1 MGVVSPIG
9 NSCSKFLQSLKSGK
23 NGISYI
29 SSFNT
34 DKFSVKIAGEVDI
47 DLNNLIDKKEQNR
60 IDRFTALTIFASHEA
75 INNSNILNST
85 INKNRIGVIIGSG
98 IGGISTFEAQHKLL
112 LKNPKLYS
120 LKVTEFTAEIAKIKK
135 IRQLLRR
142 FQTKFA
148 RKRLAILEGRDMG
161 ILFPNADVK
170 IFFKCSLKVAARRRL
185 KEYKKLNRRI
195 TLKKVERAI
204 RIRNHVDSTRKFSPL
219 RIPQGAVIVDT
230 SKINKKQMF
239 GKIFK
244 IVESKLLLKYGRNY
258 KAR

>member
-1 MGVVSPIG
+1 
-9 NSCSKFLQSLKSGK
+9 LRLKSKVKLLVTCDSGAGAGK
-23 NGISYI
+23 TTAAKYVSKKFGLALLTSGLLYRYVAYRLIVSKKTTNNIS
-29 SSFNT
+29 FL
-34 DKFSVKIAGEVDI
+34 KKIT
-47 DLNNLIDKKEQNR
+47 K
-60 IDRFTALTIFASHEA
+60 
-75 INNSNILNST
+75 NI
-85 INKNRIGVIIGSG
+85 
-98 IGGISTFEAQHKLL
+98 KLSL

-120 LKVTEFTAEIAKIKK
+120 LKVTEYTAEIAKIKK

-142 FQTKFA
+142 FQAKFA

-244 IVESKLLLKYGRNY
+244 IIESKLLLKYGRNY